1 MGLGYDRL
9 KRVNPRLIYASI
21 TGFGPDGPYAKRAG
35 YDVIAASMGGLL
47 SITGPE
53 DGEPCKVG
61 VAITDITTG
70 LYANGAILAALHQRS
85 KTGEGCKIDCNLLSS
100 QVSVLVNLGVNYL
113 NTGIK
118 APKRGTAHETV
129 VPYQSFQCEGNMYL
143 TIGAGSDKMFKK
155 LSQILFGENEQL
167 STDERFVNNAAR
179 AQNRTVLVKL
189 LTEKFKTRSIE
200 YWMNRLQGSGIAFGP
215 VNELDQVFL
224 DPQVIHNQAVIETSH
239 PINGPVKL
247 LGPPVQYK
255 SLNEDKKCSFRDQ
268 ILPPPLL
275 GEHTVQVLKEQLNYS
290 LEQIKELKE
299 KKVIHF

>member
-1 MGLGYDRL
+1 MGLGYDQL
-9 KRVNPRLIYASI
+9 KKINPKLVYASI
-21 TGFGPDGPYAKRAG
+21 TGFGPDGPYATRAG

-85 KTGEGCKIDCNLLSS
+85 KTNEGCKIDCNLLSS

-129 VPYQSFQCEGNMYL
+129 VPYQSFQCEGNRYL

-155 LSQILFGENEQL
+155 LCQILFGLDETL
-167 STDERFVNNAAR
+167 STDERFINNAAR
-179 AQNRTVLVKL
+179 AQNRIILVKL
-189 LTEKFKTRSIE
+189 LTDKFKTRSIE
-200 YWMNRLQGSGIAFGP
+200 YWMNQMQGSGIAFGP
-215 VNELDQVFL
+215 VNELDQVFK
-224 DPQVIHNQAVIETSH
+224 DPQVIHNNAVIEASH

-247 LGPPVQYK
+247 LGPPVQYR
-255 SLNEDKKCSFRDQ
+255 SINEDKKCAFRDQ
-268 ILPPPLL
+268 TLPPPLL
-275 GEHTVQVLKEQLNYS
+275 GEHTVEVLKNVLKYS
-290 LEQIKELKE
+290 DEKIKELKKE
-299 KKVIHF
+299 GVIQY